1 MFLINVDIKTSF
13 EGKTLNRIA
22 LLLVMNYLLGEDVEG
37 GRLEARDTFRD
48 VFYITQIRENGGLK
62 GCYVFKG

>member
-1 MFLINVDIKTSF
+1 M
-13 EGKTLNRIA
+13 NRIA

-37 GRLEARDTFRD
+37 GGLEARDTFRD